1 MTRDYTVSPALASA
15 IMIFEDEEEVTLQ
28 TVADVLKV
36 AEPVANKYLNFW
48 VNNGIL
54 KVAENQK
61 RSGSDTLYVRMK
73 EMGSEEVESATTA
86 GQEDDSAEAIE
97 AAKRAELE
105 KEMHVYE
112 SYIVGMLRNFNSLPL
127 DRIHNMLK
135 MFVSSGEHKYDKEI
149 ESLEQ
154 FLDTLCKQEKLETDG
169 LMYSLPK

>member
-1 MTRDYTVSPALASA
+1 M
-15 IMIFEDEEEVTLQ
+15 
-28 TVADVLKV
+28 
-36 AEPVANKYLNFW
+36 
-48 VNNGIL
+48 NNGIL

-61 RSGSDTLYVRMK
+61 RSGSDILYVRMK
-73 EMGSEEVESATTA
+73 QMGSEEVESATTA

-154 FLDTLCKQEKLETDG
+154 FLDSLCKQEKLETDG